1 MKYTYLLLINFLFFF
16 LNVDTA
22 SASKVIGVTVDYRD
36 NKNGDNNFTNTSL
49 YALRDN
55 YVTSFQKACKAYDVT
70 VIILPIDKTMIKN
83 YVSLIDGL
91 VITGNYYDVNPK
103 LYGQKVLNDTVK
115 INDYKSSFEMALFKE
130 FYKTKKPIFG
140 ICGGYQMMNVVLGGK
155 LYQDIPTQ
163 VKESKINHSSDG
175 RYCAHDIQI
184 IEKEGILSKAAALSQ
199 KSGDKN
205 ICVNSVHHQA
215 IEKLAD
221 NFELTAIATDNV
233 IEAYKAKD
241 HPFLIGVQWHP
252 EYELS
257 KFDTALMKEY
267 CKAVSVSDVSN

>member
-1 MKYTYLLLINFLFFF
+1 MKYTYLLLINFLFFC
-16 LNVDTA
+16 LNVDTVF
-22 SASKVIGVTVDYRD
+22 ASKVIGVTVDYRD
-36 NKNGDNNFTNTSL
+36 NKSGENNFAKTSF

-55 YVTSFQKACKAYDVT
+55 YVTSFQKACKEYDVT

-115 INDYKSSFEMALFKE
+115 INDYRSNFEMALFKE

-140 ICGGYQMMNVVLGGK
+140 ICGGYQMINVALGGK
-155 LYQDIPTQ
+155 LYQDIPVQ
-163 VKESKINHSSDG
+163 MAESKINHSSDG

-184 IEKEGILSKAAALSQ
+184 IEKEGVFSKAMSLAT
-199 KSGDKN
+199 KHDNKN

-215 IEKLAD
+215 IAKLAD
-221 NFELTAIATDNV
+221 NLELTAVATDNM
-233 IEAYKAKD
+233 IEGYKAKNY
-241 HPFLIGVQWHP
+241 PFLIGVQWHP

-267 CKAVSVSDVSN
+267 CKAVSVSNVSN

>member
-1 MKYTYLLLINFLFFF
+1 MKYLNLLTVCFLSFLLIIN
-16 LNVDTA
+16 NA
-22 SASKVIGVTVDYRD
+22 SASKVVGVTIDYRD

-55 YVTSFQKACKAYDVT
+55 YVTSFQKACKEYDVT
-70 VIILPIDKTMIKN
+70 VILLPIDKTMIKN

-103 LYGQKVLNDTVK
+103 LYGQKILNDTVK

-140 ICGGYQMMNVVLGGK
+140 ICGGYQMMNVALGGR

-175 RYCAHDIQI
+175 KYCAHDIQI
-184 IEKEGILSKAAALSQ
+184 IEKEGIFSNAAALSK
-199 KSGDKN
+199 KSGEKN

-221 NFELTAIATDNV
+221 NLELTAMATDNV
-233 IEAYKAKD
+233 IEGYKAKD
-241 HPFLIGVQWHP
+241 YPFLIGVQWHP

-257 KFDTALMKEY
+257 KFDTTIMKEY
-267 CKAVSVSDVSN
+267 CKAVSTSKVVN